1 MSETGRRSK
10 IENSDY
16 SSFFRLRTFWLCSV
30 LFFILLMPGYFIVE
44 ILTHGI
50 IGDDMGFIFLTFCF
64 AGTVVC
70 GWRYIELKCPRCG
83 EQFWDQSLNYR
94 YNYKYNSGRVCSH
107 CSLGENKET
116 IKLGHVCPHHR
127 NREAERVCHHCQKW
141 FCFRC
146 LTKGPENYYCNKQKC
161 LSALRA
167 EKSISL
173 KTNKGF
179 APQFVKYMANAL
191 IAIGVGGFLLTYL
204 SAAGALSWLPSSF
217 EWPVGYSD
225 KVIETGNGL
234 YVVPLPCSRIQVYDP
249 NWKFLRSWYVDAGGG
264 SFVMVPSGQDGIDVY
279 TSRGTMYYSFNT
291 NGVLVNAS
299 KYYDRISVPNRGM
312 SFRVPTS
319 PWLLV
324 FTGPFISLFVAVL
337 GNLLLNYGKLNIF
350 KKFFVKN

>member
-1 MSETGRRSK
+1 MK
-10 IENSDY
+10 NSDY
-16 SSFFRLRTFWLCSV
+16 SIFFRLRTFWLCSV
-30 LFFILLMPGYFIVE
+30 LFFILLLPGYFIVQ

-50 IGDDMGFIFLTFCF
+50 ISDDMGFIFLTFCMAAIAF
-64 AGTVVC
+64 C
-70 GWRYIELKCPRCG
+70 GWRYSQLRCPRCG
-83 EQFWDQSLNYR
+83 EQFWDQALNFN

-107 CSLGENKET
+107 CSLGENKKT
-116 IKLGHVCPHHR
+116 TKLEHLCHR
-127 NREAERVCHHCQKW
+127 HRDREAERVCYHCRKW

-146 LTKGPENYYCNKQKC
+146 LTKGPGNYYCNKRKC
-161 LSALRA
+161 LLALKA

-173 KTNKGF
+173 EANKGF
-179 APQFVKYMANAL
+179 APQFVKYVAKTLMV
-191 IAIGVGGFLLTYL
+191 IGMGGFLLTWL
-204 SAAGALSWLPSSF
+204 SAAGGVNWLPPSF

-249 NWKFLRSWYVDAGGG
+249 NWKFMRSWYVDAGGG
-264 SFVMVPSGQDGIDVY
+264 SFVIVPSGQDEIDVY
-279 TSRGTMYYSFNT
+279 TSRGTMFYSFNT

-312 SFRVPTS
+312 SFWVPTS

-337 GNLLLNYGKLNIF
+337 GNLLLKFGKLNIF
-350 KKFFVKN
+350 KKRFEKESI